1 MPQNSQPN
9 SNDNSNGFVVPYIL
23 KGSREQITHTVYILN
38 GLGYAQLT
46 DWGPLQPTGNPG
58 EFITI
63 MMRYWIWR

>member
-1 MPQNSQPN
+1 M
-9 SNDNSNGFVVPYIL
+9 
-23 KGSREQITHTVYILN
+23 YILN

-63 MMRYWIWR
+63 MIRYWIWR